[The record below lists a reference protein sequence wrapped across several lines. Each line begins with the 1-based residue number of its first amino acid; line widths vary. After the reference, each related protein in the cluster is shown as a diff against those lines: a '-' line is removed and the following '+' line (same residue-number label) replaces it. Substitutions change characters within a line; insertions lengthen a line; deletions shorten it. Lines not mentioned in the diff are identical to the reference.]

1 MNKPNRIVLKFKEKS
16 KINSL
21 TILCY
26 YTKDSVVMK
35 YNDIIIL
42 GSTVNECLLNIE
54 QYLPIGLRYCLL
66 TKLYKL

>member
-1 MNKPNRIVLKFKEKS
+1 MNRPDRIVLKYRKKS

-54 QYLPIGLRYCLL
+54 QYLPIGLRYCFL